1 MITMKTPLAF
11 LLVGPVCGLAMAQT
25 PDAFMGDWQG
35 EIKLGDAAPRS
46 VAVYVIARGGERYE
60 AKVASAFNKRTP
72 WLHHVQGRIA
82 DGRLTLLDAIPFAP
96 SRVVRAAEDGVVIDA
111 SWWSGSVGED
121 GAVGAIQGKL
131 DGGFK
136 LGQTQR
142 HSPTLG
148 QKPPAGAVVLF
159 DGRNLDA
166 WHKVGDGNPPAAWKL
181 LDGGVMEVKGG
192 DIVTKRQFRDH
203 QLHLEFKLP
212 YMPRAGGQGRANSGV
227 YLQGRYELQVLDSY
241 GLEGEDNECGGIYQV
256 AKPRVNMCFPPLQ
269 WQTYDITFK
278 AARFEDGR
286 KVANA
291 RITVVHNGVVIHD
304 EVQLPK
310 PTGGAIDSNEAAPG
324 GLKLQ
329 DHGNPVQFRNIWV
342 VEK

>member
-1 MITMKTPLAF
+1 MKTPLAL
-11 LLVGPVCGLAMAQT
+11 LLVGPVCGLAMAQN

-35 EIKLGDAAPRS
+35 EIKLGDAAPTS
-46 VAVYVIARGGERYE
+46 VSIHVIARGDGRYE
-60 AKVASAFNKRTP
+60 TKVVRAFNERSP
-72 WLHHVQGRIA
+72 WLHQLRGRIV
-82 DGRLTLLDAIPFAP
+82 DGRLSLLDAIPFEPA
-96 SRVVRAAEDGVVIDA
+96 RVLRAAEDGVVIDA
-111 SWWSGSVGED
+111 SWWTGIVGGD
-121 GAVGAIQGKL
+121 GAKGAIKGRL
-131 DGGFK
+131 NGAFE
-136 LGQTQR
+136 LRQTQR

-148 QKPPAGAVVLF
+148 QEPPPGAVVLF

-166 WHKVGDGNPPAAWKL
+166 WRKVDAAPAPAPAPWQMMEGDA
-181 LDGGVMEVKGG
+181 MEVKGG

-212 YMPRAGGQGRANSGV
+212 YMPHATGQGRANSGV

-256 AKPRVNMCFPPLQ
+256 ARPQVNMCFPPLQ

-278 AARFEDGR
+278 APRFEDGK

-291 RITVVHNGVVIHD
+291 RITVIHNGVVIHD
-304 EVQLPK
+304 DIQLPK
-310 PTGGAIDSNEAAPG
+310 PTGGAIDPNEAAPG
-324 GLKLQ
+324 GIKLQ

-342 VEK
+342 VEQ